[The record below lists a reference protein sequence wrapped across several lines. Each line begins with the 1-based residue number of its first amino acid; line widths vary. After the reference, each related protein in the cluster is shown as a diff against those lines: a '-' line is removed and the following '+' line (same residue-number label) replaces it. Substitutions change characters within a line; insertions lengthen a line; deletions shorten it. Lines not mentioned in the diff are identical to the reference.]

1 MARFELSGLAQEAA
15 ADLDDEALEQLL
27 YAAPKPGRERPM
39 PDYAYIQRELRRK
52 GVTLQQL
59 WMEYRAAHPDGL
71 GLTQF
76 CLHYQRFRG
85 QLEPVMRQVH
95 KAGEKAFVDWSGD
108 KIPVVDPETG
118 EVREVALFVG
128 VLGASGY
135 TFAWAAESQE
145 LRWFVE
151 AHERMYRFFGGVPAV
166 TVPDNDL
173 SAVTHADRWE
183 PELNPTYRDM
193 AAHYGTV
200 IVPARVRKPRDK
212 AKVENGVQQ
221 MQRWI
226 LGRLRNHVFHSVA
239 DVNAAIEEVLSEYNA
254 KRYQG
259 LEVSRTDLWQAQDR
273 PALKPL
279 PAESFEYGEWSRHRV
294 HPDYHV
300 AVAGNHYSV
309 PHTLVGKDVKVY
321 LTARLVL
328 VHHEDRRVAS
338 HRRLLGKGQTSTEPE
353 HMPSHHREYAQ
364 WTPERMRR
372 WAAEVGPKTEELV
385 ERIMAERA
393 HPELGFRACM
403 GVLSL
408 ARKYGPDRVEK
419 ASERALVLRRASY
432 KSVKLILEH
441 GLETQPLPDQRPRP
455 APVLLHKNIRGAGH
469 YE

>member
-1 MARFELSGLAQEAA
+1 MATRRLKMRRIKDILKLYLQKFCSYRKIGRALGVSKSSVRNCVSRFELSGLAPEAVEE
-15 ADLDDEALEQLL
+15 LDDEALEGLL
-27 YAAPKPGRERPM
+27 YAAPRAGRERPM
-39 PDYAYIQRELRRK
+39 PDCAYIQRELRRK
-52 GVTLQQL
+52 GVTLQPL

-76 CLHYQRFRG
+76 CLHYQRFRER
-85 QLEPVMRQVH
+85 LDPVMRQVH
-95 KAGEKAFVDWSGD
+95 KAGEKAFVDWCGD

-151 AHERMYRFFGGVPAV
+151 AHVRMYRFFGGVPAV
-166 TVPDNDL
+166 TVPDNDRIRG
-173 SAVTHADRWE
+173 DE
-183 PELNPTYRDM
+183 
-193 AAHYGTV
+193 G
-200 IVPARVRKPRDK
+200 
-212 AKVENGVQQ
+212 G
-221 MQRWI
+221 
-226 LGRLRNHVFHSVA
+226 
-239 DVNAAIEEVLSEYNA
+239 
-254 KRYQG
+254 
-259 LEVSRTDLWQAQDR
+259 
-273 PALKPL
+273 
-279 PAESFEYGEWSRHRV
+279 PAEPFEYGEWSRHRV

-309 PHTLVGKDVKVY
+309 PHALLGKDVKVY
-321 LTARLVL
+321 LTARMVL

-338 HRRLLGKGQTSTEPE
+338 HRRLPGKGQTSTEPD

-385 ERIMAERA
+385 DRIMAEKA
-393 HPELGFRACM
+393 HPELGFRSCM

-408 ARKYGPDRVEK
+408 VRKCGADRVEK
-419 ASERALVLRRASY
+419 ACERALLLRRACY
-432 KSVKLILEH
+432 KSVKLILER

-455 APVLLHKNIRGAGH
+455 AAVLLHENIRGAGH